1 MGYAGSTPN
10 PGMSGQP
17 LAGLP
22 AFEHPWHRLERAARE
37 DDPLAYA
44 AASANAARICLA
56 DGDLD
61 EALWHVRR
69 GWRFLD
75 LPVNCEH
82 SLALRCE
89 LAELTLALSNQ
100 FMGDD
105 AQARRLRDDTRD
117 AVFDILRRCDG
128 VLERNAT
135 LLQVADILDALGDR
149 SDAETVRRQVPQN

>member
-1 MGYAGSTPN
+1 MGHAESTPN
-10 PGMSGQP
+10 AGMSGQP

-22 AFEHPWHRLERAARE
+22 AFEPPWRRLERAARE
-37 DDPLAYA
+37 GNPLAYA
-44 AASANAARICLA
+44 AASASAGRICLT

-69 GWRFLD
+69 GWLFLD
-75 LPVNCEH
+75 LPVSCEH

-89 LAELTLALSNQ
+89 LAALTLALSNQ
-100 FMGDD
+100 SMADD

-117 AVFDILRRCDG
+117 AVFDILRRCNAVQG
-128 VLERNAT
+128 RHAT

-149 SDAETVRRQVPQN
+149 SDADTVRRQVPQN

>member
-1 MGYAGSTPN
+1 MGYAESTPN
-10 PGMSGQP
+10 PGTSSQP
-17 LAGLP
+17 LAGIP
-22 AFEHPWHRLERAARE
+22 VFERPWHRLERAARE

-75 LPVNCEH
+75 LSVSCEH
-82 SLALRCE
+82 GLALRCE
-89 LAELTLALSNQ
+89 FAELTLALSNQ
-100 FMGDD
+100 SLADD

-117 AVFDILRRCDG
+117 AVFDILRRCDA
-128 VLERNAT
+128 VLERNT
-135 LLQVADILDALGDR
+135 TQLQVAGILDALGDH
-149 SDAETVRRQVPQN
+149 SDADTVRRQVPQN